1 MKTSKPVLLS
11 VLLALFLSGSEG
23 FCTWTLNTDF
33 LLTLPNAFVDQQV
46 DEIFKNSAS
55 LDFPVANQVVNAG
68 YQVSLSGINVKVS
81 YPSTV
86 ISTISSGESWQLASN
101 QVSAQIT
108 IGQINA
114 SQTIHEVVNGVNL
127 NLALNAACT
136 NIVLNL
142 PAGGASIL
150 AVASL
155 GVQPTGV
162 VTTLNQFTMQWAA
175 SAWQIAPFTC
185 TGAVGF
191 EQLVNTEITQL
202 LGAPTTFQ
210 PAVEQYLQNAIDQT
224 ITAGLSQLFKGL
236 KIDTQR
242 TDILATVTAQAL
254 SSTGTGYRVG
264 GVLSVQLPE
273 SMPGQNV
280 QVSTAPLPSTV
291 TALNSAEAYLTLP
304 EGMIASLLAR
314 VQDTSLLS
322 IPFTSNN
329 IPALKGLIGSRFEQF
344 FVFPY
349 LFNFSTSAVFDFLT
363 AVGVPV
369 DATLTDT
376 MKTVD
381 SFLLGQISG
390 DLKGVMNAPVKGN
403 YIPFVDLNLPIS
415 AEFNVA
421 VKAGSVSCTLSKVS
435 TNLGM
440 SYDPSYV
447 KLYSPDG
454 WIDKSAFNSGIQSFL
469 GAGPLSF
476 RLPVF
481 NIQNLFQLQ
490 AAGLEHHP
498 DTQTINLYLN
508 NP

>member
-329 IPALKGLIGSRFEQF
+329 IQAVVVSWSATQIVALAPTMMVAK
-344 FVFPY
+344 
-349 LFNFSTSAVFDFLT
+349 A